1 MILPE
6 LRIGIQIYRV
16 AGFGSLSGT
25 RCYRHGILINE
36 KEKVFLYKVRS
47 ILFDELKLDARLG
60 VATGQTA
67 GGLKSTGEA
76 VLKKL
81 ADLHPLPGEMITPV
95 NLKLATHEIFLAI
108 ITGS

>member
-1 MILPE
+1 VL
-6 LRIGIQIYRV
+6 
-16 AGFGSLSGT
+16 T
-25 RCYRHGILINE
+25 DE
-36 KEKVFLYKVRS
+36 KQKVFSYKVRS

-81 ADLHPLPGEMITPV
+81 ADLHPLPGEVVSTV
-95 NLKLATHEIFLAI
+95 NLTLATRNFS
-108 ITGS
+108 GC

>member
-1 MILPE
+1 
-6 LRIGIQIYRV
+6 
-16 AGFGSLSGT
+16 
-25 RCYRHGILINE
+25 
-36 KEKVFLYKVRS
+36 LYKVRS

-81 ADLHPLPGEMITPV
+81 ADLHPLPGEMVTPA
-95 NLKLATHEIFLAI
+95 KLTLTHMKFFWLLPVIDN
-108 ITGS
+108 GSG

>member
-1 MILPE
+1 
-6 LRIGIQIYRV
+6 
-16 AGFGSLSGT
+16 
-25 RCYRHGILINE
+25 
-36 KEKVFLYKVRS
+36 LYKVRS

-81 ADLHPLPGEMITPV
+81 ADLHPLPGEAITPV
-95 NLKLATHEIFLAI
+95 KFTLTHMKFFRLLTVI
-108 ITGS
+108 GSGS